1 MKYRPAD
8 LAGALLRHLLAS
20 VLALLAALAHAN
32 VGLAEIPGLGG
43 DGPVTMFY
51 PSSGETAPV
60 ERGPFSLAVALGAPA
75 VRGNGRLVVLSHGS
89 GGSPWVHAHLA
100 QRLVEAGFM
109 VAIPEHQGDNWHDA
123 SDRGPAS
130 WKRRPAEISRA
141 IDAVAR
147 DGRFA
152 PLLSL
157 DRVGMYGMSAGGH
170 TALVLAGGRWSS
182 SALLKHCEAHLSED
196 FQTCVGLAARLRGD
210 ILDDAKKF
218 VAMPLIRYRLR
229 DPAWY
234 SHEDPRVKAV
244 VAEVPF
250 AADFDLQ
257 SLGRPRVPLGVVVS
271 GQDLWLV
278 PRFHVRAVLA
288 ACTGCEVVADLPA
301 AGHGS
306 LLSPQ
311 PTRLGGIAAELLS
324 DPPGFDRGAVP
335 AAHTAIVGFLRRNLL
350 ALK

>member
-1 MKYRPAD
+1 M
-8 LAGALLRHLLAS
+8 
-20 VLALLAALAHAN
+20 
-32 VGLAEIPGLGG
+32 PGG
-43 DGPVTMFY
+43 VT
-51 PSSGETAPV
+51 
-60 ERGPFSLAVALGAPA
+60 R
-75 VRGNGRLVVLSHGS
+75 
-89 GGSPWVHAHLA
+89 
-100 QRLVEAGFM
+100 
-109 VAIPEHQGDNWHDA
+109 
-123 SDRGPAS
+123 
-130 WKRRPAEISRA
+130 

-170 TALVLAGGRWSS
+170 TALVLAGGRWSP

-244 VAEVPF
+244 VAEVP
-250 AADFDLQ
+250 
-257 SLGRPRVPLGVVVS
+257 VGVVVS

-324 DPPGFDRGAVP
+324 DPPGFDRSAVP
-335 AAHTAIVGFLRRNLL
+335 AAHTAIVGFFLRNLL